1 MAKKMVQR
9 PECNGRGQ
17 IPHRDSVREI
27 FYGDRRLIY
36 KRYVRCQGPWLNLR
50 SESSR
55 GRTLGFLFALPKV
68 IALRVYGSVAP

>member
-27 FYGDRRLIY
+27 FYGDRRPIY
-36 KRYVRCQGPWLNLR
+36 KRYVRCR
-50 SESSR
+50 VR
-55 GRTLGFLFALPKV
+55 G
-68 IALRVYGSVAP
+68 